1 MTPSLPPG
9 VRFIVPSTG
18 SKKYTAVIPLPDGKS
33 RRVSFGH
40 REYQQYR
47 DRVPQALGGGR
58 WSQNDHGDSRRRAD
72 YRRRHGAQRCEDGTP
87 CVERLYSPARFS
99 YNFLW

>member
-1 MTPSLPPG
+1 MTPNLPPG
-9 VRFIVPSTG
+9 VRFSVPNTG

-40 REYQQYR
+40 RDYQQYR

-87 CVERLYSPARFS
+87 CVERLYSPAWFS